1 MQMIPM
7 ALCPGFLGG
16 DGDAF
21 LNARWIMRADFGAD
35 AILQGSNDFA
45 ARRVILRIRAEDKR
59 DIKRQ
64 PERVSL
70 NLNIAFLHDVE
81 KAYLNFPCEV
91 RQFINGKNAA
101 I

>member
-1 MQMIPM
+1 MQMIPI

-45 ARRVILRIRAEDKR
+45 ARRVILRIRDEHKR

-70 NLNIAFLHDVE
+70 NLNIALRHDVE
-81 KAYLNFPCEV
+81 HAYLNVPSAV
-91 RQFINGKNAA
+91 RPVIRGD
-101 I
+101 